1 MRGERYFFWDPECLY
16 LEWFARCG
24 KEGME
29 AATFTFCAGCSA
41 GPRIVKGGRDP
52 DLVHMGVTATP
63 YSIGTISES
72 LSRLDL
78 LLHSCGE
85 RPEKLLLI
93 SNICAKISS
102 ESQNPLDVKLLT
114 DPETKKAST
123 LELTIFRSS
132 RQISKIRPKWGIN
145 CKIPLEN
152 GSEWGKRSKVSAL
165 GFEPR
170 TNGLKGHCSAVELRA
185 RWVEILS
192 RQGTVVNRTSKKS
205 LT

>member
-1 MRGERYFFWDPECLY
+1 
-16 LEWFARCG
+16 
-24 KEGME
+24 ME
-29 AATFTFCAGCSA
+29 AATFAFCAGCSA
-41 GPRIVKGGRDP
+41 GPRIVKAGRDP
-52 DLVHMGVTATP
+52 DLVHMGVTATL

-123 LELTIFRSS
+123 LELTIFRS
-132 RQISKIRPKWGIN
+132 
-145 CKIPLEN
+145 
-152 GSEWGKRSKVSAL
+152 
-165 GFEPR
+165 
-170 TNGLKGHCSAVELRA
+170 
-185 RWVEILS
+185 
-192 RQGTVVNRTSKKS
+192 
-205 LT
+205 